1 MSNHVQEMQELE
13 REMMR
18 IMQHAAKRPGAQSA
32 VYGDALKKIQVA
44 KKSGEPMDILNAY
57 QMVIDVGYLPS
68 TRESDDIVIVIDA
81 LAHYSGRFVSTQYRS
96 TPELLIQVTELDSV
110 TDPLVKRYVHKWGVQ
125 ACCQGTVD
133 SDGFW
138 QSWERVYELAIEYRC
153 EVQAQVIRRLF
164 AVHSRELKTRKAS

>member
-1 MSNHVQEMQELE
+1 MSNHIQEMQELE

-57 QMVIDVGYLPS
+57 QIVIDLGYLP
-68 TRESDDIVIVIDA
+68 TIRESDDITIVIDA
-81 LAHYSGRFVSTQYRS
+81 LAFYSGRFVTVRARNNG
-96 TPELLIQVTELDSV
+96 ELLTQVYELD
-110 TDPLVKRYVHKWGVQ
+110 TLENDLIQHYIRKWNVQ
-125 ACCQGTVD
+125 GCQGKPD

-138 QSWERVYELAIEYRC
+138 QAWGIVYELAIQHRC
-153 EVQAQVIRRLF
+153 EVQAQVIKRLF
-164 AVHSRELKTRKAS
+164 AVHGRDLNIRKAS